1 MATNIP
7 KARKILQEAITGDS
21 AYDSGGMY
29 SAIVHALEM
38 MTRTPRPP
46 RPSGHAKMT
55 RRLGKLARH
64 LHETTGL
71 PQAAIARRLNVADG
85 RVNEALN
92 GKWI

>member
-1 MATNIP
+1 MATDIP
-7 KARKILQEAITGDS
+7 KARKILQEALGPNGCYGDP
-21 AYDSGGMY
+21 GVMCK
-29 SAIVHALEM
+29 AIQEALAL

-92 GKWI
+92 GKW